1 MSSEGFAKEEHP
13 PMAKSRKA
21 IPVTLTDWQRG
32 RLERLWFVYGN
43 HGPQTTPGN
52 HQFIQGLL
60 EHSLDLRPLQTKR
73 TAKRDIPTEE
83 CVAAVEA
90 VLSSAGDGEGIKHF
104 GLLRLVPSPSGE
116 HEPVTSDPELKG
128 MLDEMRRRLSAKSDR
143 GEFDAGGKDAA

>member
-1 MSSEGFAKEEHP
+1 M
-13 PMAKSRKA
+13 
-21 IPVTLTDWQRG
+21 TLTDWQRG

-43 HGPQTTPGN
+43 HGTQTTPGN

-60 EHSLDLRPLQTKR
+60 EHGLDLRPLQTKR

-90 VLSSAGDGEGIKHF
+90 VLSSAGGGEGNKHS

-116 HEPVTSDPELKG
+116 HKTVTSDPELKG
-128 MLDEMRRRLSAKSDR
+128 MLDEMRRRLSANSSR
-143 GEFDAGGKDAA
+143 GGLDAGGKDAA